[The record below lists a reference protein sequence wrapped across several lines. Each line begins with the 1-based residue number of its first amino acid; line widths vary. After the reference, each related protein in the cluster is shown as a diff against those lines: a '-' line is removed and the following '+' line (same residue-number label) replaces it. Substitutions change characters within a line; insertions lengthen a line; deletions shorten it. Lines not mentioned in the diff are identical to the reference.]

1 MDETSLATPDFTS
14 EYTKLVPEILERV
27 QSLYGKKAKKW
38 EFNEICYEPDG
49 PYLSYPESNTSA
61 YPIEFKVNITLQSG
75 AKSNYDEGIFQI
87 SHEVIHLLS
96 PTGDNETNN
105 LEEGLAVYFSKIYTE
120 EKTNNLKIFHTPTPF
135 TGYLYAYNMVS
146 ELLIGDKDAVLKVRT
161 IKKKFDKIKK
171 KHFKKA
177 EVVAD
182 KNLIKGLLER
192 FERIRPGEDK
202 PDENAR

>member
-49 PYLSYPESNTSA
+49 PYLSYPKSNTSA

-96 PTGDNETNN
+96 PTGDNETN
-105 LEEGLAVYFSKIYTE
+105 KR
-120 EKTNNLKIFHTPTPF
+120 EKN
-135 TGYLYAYNMVS
+135 
-146 ELLIGDKDAVLKVRT
+146 ELLKQQR
-161 IKKKFDKIKK
+161 
-171 KHFKKA
+171 
-177 EVVAD
+177 
-182 KNLIKGLLER
+182 N
-192 FERIRPGEDK
+192 
-202 PDENAR
+202 